1 MKNII
6 IVSCLLFL
14 VGCSQT
20 KMVKDEVI
28 QLKGNN
34 QLLQVNYEI
43 CNDYKS
49 NSAKVYGCSSSFSKD
64 VLISFISFHLS
75 IDFIKILLKSFS

>member
-34 QLLQVNYEI
+34 QLLQAIMKYVMTINLTRQ
-43 CNDYKS
+43 KFM
-49 NSAKVYGCSSSFSKD
+49 V
-64 VLISFISFHLS
+64 VLVHLVKTLRYLNLS
-75 IDFIKILLKSFS
+75 HYLMRSLK